1 MAISSSAPI
10 SPVALVK
17 AGWGSFKQN
26 VGTFLLTTLSS
37 MGIYLASALIYM
49 ILLVI
54 LGQSNVGMVLM
65 FILAGGL
72 GLAMVGYL
80 TLVQTRLSYLGSA
93 GAHVP
98 LREIMAWNSSLV
110 GRILRVIILMVGIL
124 FLAGAAV
131 SLVVILPL
139 ALTMLGGGRMAQ
151 GLALGVV
158 LVGLAYVAMISLMVF
173 IQVIFSQSLFLA
185 LEGKRAVEA
194 LKMSV
199 KMTQG
204 SRWRIVGLFLLLGL
218 LPVIVYIPLLL
229 MLMITAV
236 GIADPGLQAFMGILS
251 FLVSLLTLGGL
262 VVVSGVVVFA
272 QGHLFRALAAR
283 K

>member
-1 MAISSSAPI
+1 
-10 SPVALVK
+10 
-17 AGWGSFKQN
+17 
-26 VGTFLLTTLSS
+26 
-37 MGIYLASALIYM
+37 
-49 ILLVI
+49 
-54 LGQSNVGMVLM
+54 
-65 FILAGGL
+65 
-72 GLAMVGYL
+72 
-80 TLVQTRLSYLGSA
+80 
-93 GAHVP
+93 
-98 LREIMAWNSSLV
+98 
-110 GRILRVIILMVGIL
+110 MVGIL